1 METRSS
7 EIGPP
12 PDPVAD
18 VASPRRSGLGLW
30 PLIAAAGLIL
40 GAGLAAFLWFVTLPY
55 FALWPGPVEEVSDLV
70 RVDGAPELYELNGDL
85 YMLTVTLQEVNAF
98 ELAQGWLD
106 PEVDLVARE
115 AIRPRGVTPEEHR
128 QANLRSMDRSKE
140 TAIEVAL
147 RYVGLPVA
155 HTGEGVLVT
164 SVLPDGPAEGL
175 LEVGDVIVEIGRT
188 PVSVLDE
195 GVDAIRANDIGDTI
209 PLTVQRDDARIEI
222 EITLAEHSTDRGR
235 PMVGFAPETYKRSLD
250 LPFEIEIETHG
261 TGGPSAG
268 VMYALT
274 LIDLL
279 TEQDLTSGAIV
290 AGTGTLSPDGAVG
303 PIGGVRQK
311 VVAAQKAG
319 ARYVLVPAPN
329 YADAVTVKREG
340 VEIFAVSSIGEA
352 VGVLEGI
359 AGGVRSGQA
368 GCDTAGC

>member
-1 METRSS
+1 MATRSP
-7 EIGPP
+7 EIGAPP
-12 PDPVAD
+12 AARAGKSAPTSSD
-18 VASPRRSGLGLW
+18 LGIW
-30 PLIAAAGLIL
+30 PLIAAGGLIL
-40 GAGLAAFLWFVTLPY
+40 AAGLAAFMWFVPLPY

-70 RVDGAPELYELNGDL
+70 RVDGGPGVYELNGDL

-106 PEVDLVARE
+106 PEVDLVALE
-115 AIRPRGVTPEEHR
+115 AIRPEGVSPEEHR
-128 QANLRSMDRSKE
+128 KANLRSMDRSKQ

-164 SVLPDGPAEGL
+164 SVVRDGPADGL

-188 PVSVLDE
+188 KVTVLDE
-195 GVDAIRANDIGDTI
+195 GVDAIRANEIGDTI
-209 PLTVQRDDARIEI
+209 PLTIERDGERIRI
-222 EITLAEHSTDRGR
+222 EITLAEHTTDRGR
-235 PMVGFAPETYKRSLD
+235 PMVGFAPETYKRALD
-250 LPFEIEIETHG
+250 IPFEIEIETHG

-279 TEQDLTSGAIV
+279 TEDDLTGGAII
-290 AGTGTLSPDGAVG
+290 AGTGTLSTDGEVG

-329 YADAVTVKREG
+329 YADAVTVKGEG

-352 VGVLEGI
+352 VAVLEGI
-359 AGGVRSGQA
+359 TRSGHV
-368 GCDTAGC
+368 G

>member
-1 METRSS
+1 METRSP
-7 EIGPP
+7 EIGSPP
-12 PDPVAD
+12 AAQAAAAV
-18 VASPRRSGLGLW
+18 PRRFDLGVW
-30 PLIAAAGLIL
+30 PLIAAGGLL
-40 GAGLAAFLWFVTLPY
+40 VGAGLAAFLWFVPLPY

-70 RVDGAPELYELNGDL
+70 RVDGGPTVYDLNGDL

-106 PEVDLVARE
+106 PEVDLVALE
-115 AIRPRGVTPEEHR
+115 AIRPEGVSPEEHR
-128 QANLRSMDRSKE
+128 EANLRSMDRSKE

-147 RYVGLPVA
+147 RYVGMPVA
-155 HTGEGVLVT
+155 YTGEGVLVR
-164 SVLPDGPAEGL
+164 SVVIGGPADGL
-175 LEVGDVIVEIGRT
+175 LEVGDVIVEIGRKR
-188 PVSVLDE
+188 VSVLDE
-195 GVDAIRANDIGDTI
+195 GIDAIRANEIGDTI
-209 PLTVQRDDARIEI
+209 PVTVERDGERIRM
-222 EITLAEHSTDRGR
+222 EITLAEHTTDRGR
-235 PMVGFAPETYKRSLD
+235 PMVGFAPETHNPSLD

-279 TEQDLTSGAIV
+279 TEEDLTGGAIV
-290 AGTGTLSPDGAVG
+290 AGTGTLSADGEVG

-329 YADAVTVKREG
+329 FADAVTVKREG

-352 VGVLEGI
+352 VAVLEGI
-359 AGGVRSGQA
+359 TRSGRI
-368 GCDTAGC
+368 GCDPAVC